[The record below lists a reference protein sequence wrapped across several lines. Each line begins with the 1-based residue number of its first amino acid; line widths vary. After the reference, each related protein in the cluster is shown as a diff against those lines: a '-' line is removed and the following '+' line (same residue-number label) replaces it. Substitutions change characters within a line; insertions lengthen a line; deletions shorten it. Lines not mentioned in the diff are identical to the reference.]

1 MDSIERVAGPLVK
14 GKYLHWDDL
23 LHRKPPGNLTRE
35 EWWGGL
41 KFRRDSAAKTVPLEA
56 KSKGGNFQFVEVD
69 PILEK
74 LHYITLQGGGHVAMP
89 EQITNP
95 ETKDQY
101 YVSSL
106 IEEAITSS
114 QLEGAATTRQVASE
128 MIRSGRKPRDN
139 SERMILNNYIT
150 MKSIG
155 ELKDQPLTKKLVFK
169 IHRLI
174 TEQTLNDPSAAGR
187 FRKESDGKIYVVDVD
202 HGEISHFP
210 PPTDELDARMDA
222 MCKFANDSSSNPF
235 VHPVL
240 RSIILHF
247 WLAYDH
253 PFVDGNGRTARAL
266 FYWSMLHHDYWL
278 FEFVS
283 ISRIILKG
291 QVPYS
296 KAFLYTETDD
306 NDLTY
311 FILYHLD
318 VIHRAIEELYAH
330 LRNQTK
336 KLQEVE
342 KTLRGAA
349 GLGLNHRQK
358 TLIVHAL
365 RHPHYRYTFASHRTT
380 YNVAR
385 QTARTDILRLVE
397 RGYLESA
404 GKEGRRHYYTPASDL
419 AKRLTKLD

>member
-1 MDSIERVAGPLVK
+1 MDSIESVAGPLVN

-35 EWWGGL
+35 EWWWGL

-56 KSKGGNFQFVEVD
+56 KSKGGNFKFVEVD
-69 PILEK
+69 PIQEK
-74 LHYITLQGGGHVAMP
+74 LHYITLQSGGHVAMP

-139 SERMILNNYIT
+139 SEQMILNNYIT
-150 MKSIG
+150 MKTIG

-187 FRKESDGKIYVVDVD
+187 FRKESDGKIYIVDD
-202 HGEISHFP
+202 RNEPLHFP
-210 PPTDELDARMDA
+210 PPTAELDSRMDA
-222 MCKFANDSSSNPF
+222 MCKFANDSSSSPF
-235 VHPVL
+235 IHPVL

-283 ISRIILKG
+283 ISKIILKG
-291 QVPYS
+291 PSKYS
-296 KAFLYTETDD
+296 LAFLHTETDD

-330 LRNQTK
+330 LRKQT
-336 KLQEVE
+336 QNFHEVE
-342 KTLRGAA
+342 KALRGAA
-349 GLGLNHRQK
+349 GLNHRQK
-358 TLIVHAL
+358 ALIEHAL
-365 RHPHYRYTFASHRTT
+365 RHPHYRYTFASHRTSHNIA
-380 YNVAR
+380 Y
-385 QTARTDILRLVE
+385 QTARTDILDLVK
-397 RGYLESA
+397 RGYLETA
-404 GKEGRRHYYTPASDL
+404 GKEGRRHYYAPATDL
-419 AKRLTKLD
+419 GKRLKKLD